1 METENKV
8 ATLQEK
14 SCQQLSLFNDE
25 EISVVEQRP
34 VIDEEEYQSIVLKS
48 QVVKDEYTEYIQN
61 TFDLQVGDVSKVCV
75 PYKLHLNNLGDWNIG
90 VICGASGSGK
100 STILRH
106 ICKQMTG
113 SDVIPSP
120 VFDNGKTLIANFDS
134 MSPKD
139 ATLLLSQMGLAS
151 VPTWIRPYNVLSN
164 GEQYR
169 AQLAKL
175 VADNKDNEIIFVDE
189 YTSVVDRNVAM
200 AMSNA
205 LQKYIRRTNKRVI
218 LATCHYDVFDW
229 LRPDWIYDLNKGGAL
244 LRGDYLRQPRPQI
257 ELSVF
262 RTTCDTWDRFKK
274 YHYMTSALN
283 EAATCFVFTWNNKL
297 VAFESILP
305 LPNGSYKNAY
315 REHRL
320 VVLPDFQGFGI
331 GSKVSEWVG
340 GILLNENKTFY
351 CKTVNPA
358 LGIYR
363 QNSPSWKQTGK
374 YMKYE
379 KQERCEKSYN
389 MMGGLTRPSFCHKYV
404 GEPISGFEN
413 LLWPI
418 DKVRYNNSMK
428 GQLTLNFE

>member
-1 METENKV
+1 MEQQNLFQDSEFDNVEQKNGLFDMETFG
-8 ATLQEK
+8 Q
-14 SCQQLSLFNDE
+14 
-25 EISVVEQRP
+25 
-34 VIDEEEYQSIVLKS
+34 IVLKS
-48 QVVKDEYTEYIQN
+48 NVVQDEYTDYIEN
-61 TFDLQVGDVSKVCV
+61 NFDLHISDTCTVLI
-75 PYKLHLNNLGDWNIG
+75 PNKLNLSDLHNDWNVG

-106 ICKQMTG
+106 ICKQITG
-113 SDVIPSP
+113 MSIIPQP
-120 VFDNGKTLIANFDS
+120 KFDNNKTLIANFS
-134 MSPKD
+134 NMSPKE

-175 VADNKDNEIIFVDE
+175 VADNNENEIIFVDE

-205 LQKYIRRTNKRVI
+205 LQKYIRRVNKRII

-244 LRGDYLRQPRPQI
+244 LRGDYLRRQRPKI

-262 RTTCDTWDRFKK
+262 RTTCDTWERFKK
-274 YHYMTSALN
+274 YHYMTNALN

-297 VAFESILP
+297 VAFYSILP

-315 REHRL
+315 RGHRL

-340 GILLNENKTFY
+340 GILLNDGKTLY

-363 QNSPSWKQTGK
+363 QNSPLWKQTGK
-374 YMKYE
+374 YMKPE
-379 KQERCEKSYN
+379 KAERCEKSYN

-404 GEPISGFEN
+404 GEPISGFED
-413 LLWPI
+413 LLLPI

-428 GQLTLNFE
+428 GQLALDFG